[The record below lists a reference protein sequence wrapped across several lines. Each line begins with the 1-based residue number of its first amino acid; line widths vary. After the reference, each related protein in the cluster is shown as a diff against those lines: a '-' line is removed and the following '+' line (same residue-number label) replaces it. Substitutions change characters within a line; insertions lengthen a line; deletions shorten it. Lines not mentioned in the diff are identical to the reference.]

1 MEENFGNNIEMRLR
15 MIDELNKR
23 KGLLRII
30 QKLNYVLAVLFIIEL
45 INITKIPTCVQIPKT
60 LLTTQQNA
68 PIIANKSVLRNST
81 CCKQAPPFR
90 QIRNNLKKGE
100 NILQNTILN
109 KRQQFKTCYNAEFF
123 RYLVLACMVFEF
135 LNVTTKI

>member
-1 MEENFGNNIEMRLR
+1 MEENFGDNIEMRLR
-15 MIDELNKR
+15 MIDELTKR
-23 KGLLRII
+23 KSLLRMI

-45 INITKIPTCVQIPKT
+45 INIAKIATSIQIPKA
-60 LLTTQQNA
+60 LLMTQQNA
-68 PIIANKSVLRNST
+68 PIIANKSVLQNST

-90 QIRNNLKKGE
+90 QIRNNLKKGKD
-100 NILQNTILN
+100 ILRNTILN

-123 RYLVLACMVFEF
+123 CYLMLVCMVFQL

>member
-1 MEENFGNNIEMRLR
+1 M
-15 MIDELNKR
+15 
-23 KGLLRII
+23 I

-45 INITKIPTCVQIPKT
+45 VNIAKIATSIQIPKA
-60 LLTTQQNA
+60 LLMTQQNA
-68 PIIANKSVLRNST
+68 PIIANKSVLWNST

-90 QIRNNLKKGE
+90 QIRNNLKKGKD
-100 NILQNTILN
+100 ILRNTILN

-123 RYLVLACMVFEF
+123 HYLMLACMVFEF